1 MAVDIVELKRKRM
14 EIVTEQRKKME
25 IIDARGDGEMPE
37 EREQL
42 DKMDKDIDAATH
54 RIERE
59 ERLMQREADIAR
71 AHFSGLE
78 KVATGLA
85 ALDGGSN
92 GAVYTP
98 GQSGMPNE
106 VRMWEAEHRDRL
118 NFALKAWLRSVRS
131 DVELK
136 ASEIEACRVLSLN
149 PRASE
154 MVIKLT
160 PDYRTIL
167 KENRDLS
174 LTAGS
179 GGYTVPVGFSNS
191 LERAL
196 LAFGGVRQV
205 ANVLRTESGN
215 PLHWPTTND
224 TTNKGEII
232 SEAGSIG
239 NSVDMAFA
247 EVIFGA
253 FKYSSKNLK
262 VSSELLGDSF
272 FDMASMIGSML
283 GERIGRIQND
293 HFTTG
298 TGTTLPKG
306 LTVAGASG
314 KTAAATNAITSDE
327 VIDLQ
332 HSVDPAYRPQ
342 ASWMFHDTIFA
353 YIRKLKES
361 TTNAYIWQP
370 GMQQGAP
377 DMLLG
382 QRYTINQSM
391 ASALTTG
398 QKLILYGDFSKYVIR
413 DVREVRLLRLN
424 ELYAANDQVGFVA
437 FMRTDGNLLDAG
449 TKPVKWLNLA

>member
-1 MAVDIVELKRKRM
+1 MIEIVELKRKRM
-14 EIVTEQRKKME
+14 EIVTEQRKKMD
-25 IIDARGDGEMPE
+25 IIDARGDGETAE
-37 EREQL
+37 EREWL
-42 DKMDKDIDAATH
+42 DKTDNEIDVLSK

-59 ERLMQREADIAR
+59 DRMIQREAEMAR
-71 AHFSGLE
+71 QHYEAMKGGDSLTQGQTRAGGQVYNF
-78 KVATGLA
+78 AT
-85 ALDGGSN
+85 
-92 GAVYTP
+92 TP
-98 GQSGMPNE
+98 APNE
-106 VRMWEAEHRDRL
+106 IRMWEPEHKDRL
-118 NFALKAWLRSVRS
+118 NHALKAWLRSVRS
-131 DVELK
+131 DVELE
-136 ASEIEACRVLSLN
+136 APQIEACRVLNLN

-154 MVIKLT
+154 VVLKLT

-174 LTAGS
+174 LTAGA

-205 ANVLRTESGN
+205 ATVLRTESGN
-215 PLHWPTTND
+215 DLHWPTTND

-232 SEAGSIG
+232 SEASTFGS
-239 NSVDMAFA
+239 SVDPAFA
-247 EVIFGA
+247 EVIFKA
-253 FKYSSKNLK
+253 FKYSSKAIK
-262 VSSELLGDSF
+262 ISSELIEDTF
-272 FDMASMIGSML
+272 FDIASMIGGMM

-298 TGTTLPKG
+298 AGTTLPKG
-306 LTVAGASG
+306 LTVAGSNG
-314 KTAAATNAITSDE
+314 KTGASTNALIADE

-342 ASWMFHDTIFA
+342 SSWMFHDTVFA
-353 YIRKLKES
+353 YIRKLKEA

-391 ASALTTG
+391 ASAFTTG
-398 QKLILYGDFSKYVIR
+398 QS
-413 DVREVRLLRLN
+413 
-424 ELYAANDQVGFVA
+424 
-437 FMRTDGNLLDAG
+437 
-449 TKPVKWLNLA
+449 